1 MEVNGASV
9 LEGLKAKYEGNV
21 VVLVVCFVFKAIV
34 TCAGKN
40 MCRNAHRLILSYSKK
55 KNGTKYDF
63 S

>member
-21 VVLVVCFVFKAIV
+21 VVLVFVFFFFKAIV

-40 MCRNAHRLILSYSKK
+40 MCRNAHRLILSYSQKK
-55 KNGTKYDF
+55 GTKYDF